1 MSVRCRPM
9 SSSVAVIEHIDLTA
23 LLHVY
28 ACNVLLGMYAYVV
41 IATFFGE

>member
-1 MSVRCRPM
+1 LC
-9 SSSVAVIEHIDLTA
+9 
-23 LLHVY
+23 VY